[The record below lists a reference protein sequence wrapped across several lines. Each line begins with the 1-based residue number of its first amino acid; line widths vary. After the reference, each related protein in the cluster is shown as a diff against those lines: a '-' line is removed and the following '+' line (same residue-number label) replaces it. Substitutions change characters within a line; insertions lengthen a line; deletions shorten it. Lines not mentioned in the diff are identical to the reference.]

1 VREGEASALC
11 ERLDLLEVALWSFG
25 WLLFSCVSGET

>member
-11 ERLDLLEVALWSFG
+11 ERLDPLGVALWSFG
-25 WLLFSCVSGET
+25 WLSSSCVSGET